1 MNSVQKMVLE
11 VGDIP
16 PIPAVATKV
25 LALLNDH
32 RTTAE
37 TLARTIEADPAVA
50 ARILKISNSP
60 FYGAHRQIQTLPAAI
75 VTLGLNTLKSLV
87 VTAAMGEVF
96 KPFGLMEKMLWEHSM
111 GAAVAS
117 RTIAASVPQVNNE
130 EAYLVG
136 LFHDIGKVIMY
147 TREPVKFQ
155 SLVQLCYNEGLS
167 FNEVESTV
175 FPYTH
180 AEVGGYVIRQWNFPE
195 SLVVGVERHHDLAFA
210 EEVDLHDRQLS
221 AVAAMGH
228 AFCARLG
235 IGQRFPSAGPLPIEA
250 RATEILS
257 LEKEKREELVEVF
270 REAYDSSRS
279 SFV

>member
-1 MNSVQKMVLE
+1 MGSVRKMVLE
-11 VGDIP
+11 VGEIP

-37 TLARTIEADPAVA
+37 MLARTIEADPAVA
-50 ARILKISNSP
+50 ARILKIANSP

-75 VTLGLNTLKSLV
+75 VTLGWNTLKSLV
-87 VTAAMGEVF
+87 VTEAMGQVF
-96 KPFGLMEKMLWEHSM
+96 RSFGLMEKMLWEHAM

-117 RTIAASVPQVNNE
+117 RIIAASVPQVNKE

-136 LFHDIGKVIMY
+136 LFHDIGKVIMH
-147 TREPVKFQ
+147 TRDPEKFR
-155 SLVQLCYNEGLS
+155 SLVQLCYNEGLC
-167 FNEVESTV
+167 FEAMESTV

-195 SLVVGVERHHDLAFA
+195 SIVVGVERHHDLAFA
-210 EEVDLHDRQLS
+210 DEMELHERQLA

-235 IGQRFPSAGPLPIEA
+235 IGQRFPSEGPMPVKE
-250 RATEILS
+250 RAAEILG
-257 LEKEKREELVEVF
+257 LEKEKAEGLIEDF
-270 REAYDSSRS
+270 RVAYEDSRS